1 MQACQIYLC
10 AQIKNR
16 LQKAPHTKVFSNP
29 GEGDHQILLNGF
41 DHVKE
46 GTSVTPKPT
55 NFLPKSQVTSFDL
68 IKVDLWTT
76 NVLNVFAGGYVSVDK
91 EKPIKQNQHQ
101 QTQGVTRMSVFCGLA
116 ALLVLS
122 GSHLSHAASVLK
134 PKVGLT
140 CFELSSNKFTGM

>member
-1 MQACQIYLC
+1 MPKIQ
-10 AQIKNR
+10 
-16 LQKAPHTKVFSNP
+16 
-29 GEGDHQILLNGF
+29 
-41 DHVKE
+41 VK
-46 GTSVTPKPT
+46 
-55 NFLPKSQVTSFDL
+55 SFDL

-91 EKPIKQNQHQ
+91 EKPIKQNKQ
-101 QTQGVTRMSVFCGLA
+101 QETQCVTKMSVFCGLV

-140 CFELSSNKFTGM
+140 CFELALNNFTGM